1 MANEIDKK
9 GVFWWFGAAHAHT
22 ASHETGIP
30 GTLTVTDDGK
40 IQLQLEGA
48 LWLENPEVIFRWD
61 ESRWL
66 PAHTRIAGCLGE
78 YGGDGYV
85 LLYDLLRT
93 DFSLPNGAPIRQS
106 FDAELCFHDDSAFP
120 AEFDLDH
127 FHTLRIEL
135 AGLEEWLRLES
146 IDVGYEYR
154 DGDRTELKVSYN
166 NHEFEYETT
175 LAQVSVENLIL
186 GVSPIRLSDALT
198 SDVHIWQ
205 TNFLV
210 YEPKEQSSLSG
221 LRSAYQRIEEVI
233 ALLLGRYF
241 RLDWPQL
248 VAKNGEFDAWYKLY
262 FSRGSKRDKLP
273 YYYFL
278 WTTFNTVRDHFGDL
292 LNRWQINVARYGAAY
307 ELYMASMQ
315 TPLSHPEHQFVN
327 LVWAVESLH
336 RNWQR
341 EGDESERVT
350 RRKSRIQKILER
362 FGEASEKKLRD
373 WLKSRLR
380 YAYEPTLQERIVEVF
395 SRLPFEIDSKQLQAF
410 AERCA
415 KRRNGISHEGGR
427 LPGESVE
434 SFRADIGELAAALQ
448 YLFHALLLCEIGLTP
463 ELLIKAMTE
472 GGLAERDILP
482 CLRRIPI
489 DLPKSDRQEQGIL
502 PTP

>member
-9 GVFWWFGAAHAHT
+9 GVFWWFGAKHGHT

-30 GTLTVTDDGK
+30 GTLIVTDEGK
-40 IQLQLEGA
+40 VQLQLEGA
-48 LWLENPEVIFRWD
+48 LWLENPEVSFQWD
-61 ESRWL
+61 ESRWFS
-66 PAHTRIAGCLGE
+66 ADTSIAGCLGD

-85 LLYDLLRT
+85 LLYRLLRT
-93 DFSLPNGAPIRQS
+93 DFSLPDATPIRQS
-106 FDAELCFHDDSAFP
+106 YDAELCFHNDAAFP
-120 AEFDLDH
+120 AGFDLDH

-135 AGLEEWLRLES
+135 GGLEEWLRLES

-154 DGDRTELKVSYN
+154 DGNRTELTVSYN

-175 LAQVSVENLIL
+175 LAKVAVENLIL
-186 GVSPIRLSDALT
+186 GVPFARLSDALT

-210 YEPKEQSSLSG
+210 YEPKEQSSLTE

-248 VAKNGEFDAWYKLY
+248 VAKSGEFDAWYKLY
-262 FSRGSKRDKLP
+262 YSRGPKREKLP

-278 WTTFNTVRDHFGDL
+278 WTTFHTVRDRFGDL
-292 LNRWQINVARYGAAY
+292 LNRWQINASRYGAAY

-315 TPLSHPEHQFVN
+315 TPLPHPEHQFVN
-327 LVWAVESLH
+327 LVWAIESLH
-336 RNWQR
+336 RNWQL
-341 EGDESERVT
+341 EGEESERVT
-350 RRKSRIQKILER
+350 RRKERIQTILEKY
-362 FGEASEKKLRD
+362 GEPAEKKLHD
-373 WLKSRLR
+373 WLKGKIR

-395 SRLPFEIDSKQLQAF
+395 QRLPFEIDSKQLQAF

-427 LPGESVE
+427 QPGESAE
-434 SFRADIGELAAALQ
+434 SFRADIGELAEALQ
-448 YLFHALLLCEIGLTP
+448 YLFHALLLYEIGFTP

-489 DLPKSDRQEQGIL
+489 DLPKQVER
-502 PTP
+502 